1 MFIFVGVKKHVIM
14 FLCSKALGGF
24 QNGGGKGDG
33 YMRKKNDMAEGRK
46 CGMKRFPFR
55 GFNEIP
61 VLVAKMYF

>member
-1 MFIFVGVKKHVIM
+1 M

-55 GFNEIP
+55 GLNEIP

>member
-1 MFIFVGVKKHVIM
+1 MS
-14 FLCSKALGGF
+14 LCSYVLKLWVVSKMGGA
-24 QNGGGKGDG
+24 GKEMV
-33 YMRKKNDMAEGRK
+33 YEKKNDMAEGRK